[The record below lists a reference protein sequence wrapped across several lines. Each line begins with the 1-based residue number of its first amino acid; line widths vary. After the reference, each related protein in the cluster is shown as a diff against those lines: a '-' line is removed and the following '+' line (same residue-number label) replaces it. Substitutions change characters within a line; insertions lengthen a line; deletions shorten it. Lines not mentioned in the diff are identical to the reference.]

1 MVLGCTCVLLC
12 LWTCVLVLGACTATV
27 EVLVGLSVPTSWQ
40 VPQSTFI
47 LGPVVISSSLETFFN
62 HYDHREVFINHW
74 LFRCKDCQ
82 WKFSELTV
90 AKVAP
95 QEGKPVK
102 AAAPQGAPAGCR
114 RRSGKEGVRALSKTG
129 DPLRAGRASSLAATV
144 AGRLLP
150 VLPHDPGPAVDPKN
164 KVEDGRTSTKNL

>member
-1 MVLGCTCVLLC
+1 M
-12 LWTCVLVLGACTATV
+12 
-27 EVLVGLSVPTSWQ
+27 
-40 VPQSTFI
+40 
-47 LGPVVISSSLETFFN
+47 
-62 HYDHREVFINHW
+62 
-74 LFRCKDCQ
+74 
-82 WKFSELTV
+82 

-102 AAAPQGAPAGCR
+102 AAAPQGAPAR
-114 RRSGKEGVRALSKTG
+114 TRRSGKEGVRALSKTG
-129 DPLRAGRASSLAATV
+129 DPFRASSLAATV

>member
-1 MVLGCTCVLLC
+1 M
-12 LWTCVLVLGACTATV
+12 
-27 EVLVGLSVPTSWQ
+27 
-40 VPQSTFI
+40 
-47 LGPVVISSSLETFFN
+47 
-62 HYDHREVFINHW
+62 
-74 LFRCKDCQ
+74 
-82 WKFSELTV
+82 

-129 DPLRAGRASSLAATV
+129 DPLRALSKTGDLLRAGRASNLAATV

-150 VLPHDPGPAVDPKN
+150 VLPHDPGPAVDPKK

>member
-1 MVLGCTCVLLC
+1 M
-12 LWTCVLVLGACTATV
+12 
-27 EVLVGLSVPTSWQ
+27 
-40 VPQSTFI
+40 
-47 LGPVVISSSLETFFN
+47 
-62 HYDHREVFINHW
+62 
-74 LFRCKDCQ
+74 
-82 WKFSELTV
+82 

-129 DPLRAGRASSLAATV
+129 DPLRAGRASNLAATV

-164 KVEDGRTSTKNL
+164 KVAMEGPAPKTFNNPHKHLNELLTKPEGVRNKQMFPTIKTKKVS

>member
-1 MVLGCTCVLLC
+1 M
-12 LWTCVLVLGACTATV
+12 
-27 EVLVGLSVPTSWQ
+27 
-40 VPQSTFI
+40 
-47 LGPVVISSSLETFFN
+47 
-62 HYDHREVFINHW
+62 
-74 LFRCKDCQ
+74 
-82 WKFSELTV
+82 

-150 VLPHDPGPAVDPKN
+150 VLPRDPGPDVDPKN
-164 KVEDGRTSTKNL
+164 KVEDGTTSTKNL

>member
-1 MVLGCTCVLLC
+1 M
-12 LWTCVLVLGACTATV
+12 
-27 EVLVGLSVPTSWQ
+27 
-40 VPQSTFI
+40 
-47 LGPVVISSSLETFFN
+47 
-62 HYDHREVFINHW
+62 
-74 LFRCKDCQ
+74 
-82 WKFSELTV
+82 

-129 DPLRAGRASSLAATV
+129 DPLRASSLAATV

-150 VLPHDPGPAVDPKN
+150 VLPHDPGPDVEPKN

>member
-1 MVLGCTCVLLC
+1 M
-12 LWTCVLVLGACTATV
+12 
-27 EVLVGLSVPTSWQ
+27 
-40 VPQSTFI
+40 
-47 LGPVVISSSLETFFN
+47 
-62 HYDHREVFINHW
+62 
-74 LFRCKDCQ
+74 
-82 WKFSELTV
+82 

-114 RRSGKEGVRALSKTG
+114 RRSGKEGVRAGDPLRALSKTG

-164 KVEDGRTSTKNL
+164 KVEDGTTSTKNL